1 MHDQEAQMT
10 PVHARTLLAA
20 VLATLLTASAFAEL
34 PAFAQSDGGAN
45 WLCRIRFHDEGYG
58 GDTTTTD
65 GVIEL
70 DRAAPQADGSIVYM
84 GQGQATATYNAPG
97 CRVTGS
103 PHTHTLMGIVSSEDG
118 RTATVDITPMDMGLY
133 PVVVQCGPQRSEMD
147 VAVNAPEGV
156 ELPLQD
162 GASVSYDVRH
172 DLIFAHG
179 GSRGTVSLEY
189 CRPS

>member
-1 MHDQEAQMT
+1 MT
-10 PVHARTLLAA
+10 PVHARMRFAAVLAA
-20 VLATLLTASAFAEL
+20 VLAAATLSETTAL
-34 PAFAQSDGGAN
+34 AQADGGAS
-45 WLCRIRFHDEGYG
+45 WLCRIHFHDEGYG

-70 DRAAPQADGSIVYM
+70 NRAAPQANGSIVYM
-84 GQGQATATYNAPG
+84 GQGRATATYNAPG
-97 CRVTGS
+97 CSVTGS

-118 RTATVDITPMDMGLY
+118 RTATVDITPMDMGMY

-147 VAVNAPEGV
+147 VAVVGPEGV
-156 ELPLQD
+156 EVELRD
-162 GASVSYDVRH
+162 GASASYDVRH

-179 GSRGTVSLEY
+179 GSRGTVRLEY

>member
-1 MHDQEAQMT
+1 MT
-10 PVHARTLLAA
+10 PAHARRPRVAALLAFL
-20 VLATLLTASAFAEL
+20 LATSAVDGAL
-34 PAFAQSDGGAN
+34 AQADGGAT
-45 WLCRIRFHDEGYG
+45 WLCRIHFHDEGYG

-65 GVIEL
+65 GVVEL
-70 DRAAPQADGSIVYM
+70 NRAAPQADGSIVYM
-84 GQGQATATYNAPG
+84 GQGRATMTYNAGG

-103 PHTHTLMGIVSSEDG
+103 PHTHTVMGIVSSDDG
-118 RTATVDITPMDMGLY
+118 RMASVDLATMDMGMF

-147 VAVNAPEGV
+147 VSLNLPEGV

-162 GASVSYDVRH
+162 GASAAYEVRH

-179 GSRGTVSLEY
+179 GSRGTVRLEY

>member
-1 MHDQEAQMT
+1 MT
-10 PVHARTLLAA
+10 SVRRRTRVAAFLATLLAA
-20 VLATLLTASAFAEL
+20 SALTNTSALAQA
-34 PAFAQSDGGAN
+34 DGGAT
-45 WLCRIRFHDEGYG
+45 WLCRIHFHDEGYG

-70 DRAAPQADGSIVYM
+70 NRAAPQADGSIVYM
-84 GQGQATATYNAPG
+84 GNGRATATYNAPG

-103 PHTHTLMGIVSSEDG
+103 PHTHNVMGIVSSEDG
-118 RTATVDITPMDMGLY
+118 HMATVDISVMDMGMY
-133 PVVVQCGPQRSEMD
+133 PIVVQCGPQRSEMQAF
-147 VAVNAPEGV
+147 VVTPEGV

-162 GASVSYDVRH
+162 GASAAYEVRH

-179 GSRGTVSLEY
+179 GSRGTVRLEY

>member
-1 MHDQEAQMT
+1 MSDPEAQMT
-10 PVHARTLLAA
+10 PTRMRAAAAFAALLA
-20 VLATLLTASAFAEL
+20 VSAADHA
-34 PAFAQSDGGAN
+34 AFAQADGGAS
-45 WLCRIRFHDEGYG
+45 WLCRIHFHDEGYG

-84 GQGQATATYNAPG
+84 GRGRATATYNAPG

-103 PHTHTLMGIVSSEDG
+103 PHTHNVMGIVSSEDG
-118 RTATVDITPMDMGLY
+118 RTATVDITVMDMGMY
-133 PVVVQCGPQRSEMD
+133 PIVVQCGPQRSEMD
-147 VAVNAPEGV
+147 AFVVTPEGV
-156 ELPLQD
+156 EVPLQD
-162 GASVSYDVRH
+162 GATGAYEVRH

-179 GSRGTVSLEY
+179 GSRGTVRLEY

>member
-1 MHDQEAQMT
+1 MT
-10 PVHARTLLAA
+10 PVRRTRSALLAA
-20 VLATLLTASAFAEL
+20 TFLAASAFISPVAL
-34 PAFAQSDGGAN
+34 AQTDGGVT
-45 WLCRIRFHDEGYG
+45 WLCRIHFHDEGYG

-70 DRAAPQADGSIVYM
+70 NRAAPQTDGSIVYM
-84 GQGQATATYNAPG
+84 GQGRATMTYNAGG

-103 PHTHTLMGIVSSEDG
+103 PHSHNVMGIVRSEDG
-118 RTATVDITPMDMGLY
+118 RMATVDLATMDMGMF
-133 PVVVQCGPQRSEMD
+133 PVTVQCGPQRSEMD
-147 VAVNAPEGV
+147 VSLNLPEGV

-162 GASVSYDVRH
+162 GASAAYEVRH

-179 GSRGTVSLEY
+179 GSRGTVRLEY